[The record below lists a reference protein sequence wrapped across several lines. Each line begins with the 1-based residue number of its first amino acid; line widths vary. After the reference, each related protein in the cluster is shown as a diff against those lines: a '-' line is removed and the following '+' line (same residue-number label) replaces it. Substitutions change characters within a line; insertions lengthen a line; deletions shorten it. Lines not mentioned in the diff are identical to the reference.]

1 MTENMIVKP
10 ESTYWIILDLGPG
23 RTLNR
28 KVKSEE
34 SFEEISHRYAGLVI
48 DGEPLVFDESDTHTV
63 VRPDRGTILVV
74 MTESKFNAMQAEALR
89 QQSPLL
95 GMPMGMPPR
104 GNRQ

>member
-23 RTLNR
+23 RAVNR
-28 KVKSEE
+28 KVKSTE
-34 SFEEISHRYAGLVI
+34 SFVEISRRFAGLVI
-48 DGEPLVFDESDTHTV
+48 DGAALIFDESDTHTV
-63 VRPDRGTILVV
+63 VRPDKGTILVV